1 MANIPND
8 PIMLLSFIN
17 MQLRDNYP
25 DIDELC
31 AALSIEREEI
41 DEKLGAAGFRYEEK
55 NNQYIQAD

>member
-31 AALSIEREEI
+31 ASLSIERKEI
-41 DEKLGAAGFRYEEK
+41 DEKLGAAGFRYEEQ